1 LHYIAAAFAPLL
13 LRATRTDDTDMPPAP
28 LPADESHRL
37 ARLHATGILDTAPE
51 DSFDAL
57 VQCAA
62 VLCDTPIAAISLL
75 DAQREWFKA
84 VHGWDDLPVREIPR
98 AISFCHHTLA
108 SDGMFEV
115 PDAAHDVRFVHNP
128 FVTGVPHIRSYAGV
142 PLVVDG
148 KVMGALC
155 VADLRPR
162 TLSDAQRSHLHQLA
176 RVASSLIAAR
186 TSAPPAEDE
195 RNRLLDF
202 ARASGDWMWETD
214 ASLRYTWVS
223 STFEAVTGLPSAS
236 VRGQLLEDAPLLDG
250 LGQPLGGGRSL
261 HTLLRRRQ
269 PITRVIIDKVTPRGV
284 LQISRSA
291 VPVFEQNGEFIG
303 YRGTA
308 RDVSAHI
315 AVERR
320 THAQGELLRK
330 LSSQVPGVIFQLW
343 LQRDGTTFYTYAS
356 DATRELFGTEPPRHG
371 DGGDPNVVCRMLHPD
386 DAVDFMP
393 SLVAASKALRPWQ
406 REFRIIRDGV
416 VRWIETRAVPERHPE
431 GGTLWHGFCADV
443 TARKETELALR
454 SSEERWG
461 LAAEAAG
468 IGIAEF
474 DLDSGRMT
482 FDARACANHGLKFP
496 QPDYRLNDWLAAI
509 HPSDRYAVQARL
521 EHALA
526 TGGMLEARYRQQR
539 PDGTDAMLE
548 IFARS
553 TRDESQR
560 PIGMVGTCR
569 DVTQQAAHE
578 QLRHDKE
585 AAERASRAKS
595 EFLSRVS
602 HELRTPLNGIL
613 GFAQLMALDRVHPLE
628 PDQSRRLDSVMR
640 AGRHL
645 LELINDMLNLA
656 RIEQED
662 FSLERTPVNLAA
674 TLQTCY
680 TLIQPMADSAG
691 VRLATPPRRAHWA
704 LADAR
709 AVEQV
714 LLNLLANAIKYNRPA
729 GAVKVTLSRGDEHML
744 VAVTDEG
751 EGLSEAQQARLFQPF
766 NRLGAEQ
773 KRVEGTGL
781 GLVIARQLAASMGG
795 ELKVTSQPGQGSTF
809 TLSLPAGTAPTG
821 TRHRADAL
829 DPLPPAPTAVR
840 RQVLYVEDEPL
851 NVLLMQEVFKSRPQW
866 ALHIAT
872 DGQAGLAAA
881 RAHPHDLLLIDM
893 NLPDMSGLELIRALR
908 ADPRTSGL
916 QCIALSADA
925 MQAQIDAALAAGFDG
940 YWTKPINV
948 APMLEGLGQAL
959 EGPPSR

>member
-1 LHYIAAAFAPLL
+1 
-13 LRATRTDDTDMPPAP
+13 MPPAP
-28 LPADESHRL
+28 LPADETLRL
-37 ARLHATGILDTAPE
+37 ARLHETGILDTAPE
-51 DSFDAL
+51 DGFDAL
-57 VQCAA
+57 ARCAA
-62 VLCDTPIAAISLL
+62 ELCESPIAAISLL

-84 VHGWDDLPVREIPR
+84 VHGWEGLPVREIPR
-98 AISFCHHTLA
+98 AISFCQHTVREE
-108 SDGMFEV
+108 GVFEI
-115 PDAAHDVRFVHNP
+115 PDAAHDLRFAHNP
-128 FVTGVPHIRSYAGV
+128 FVTGMPHVRAYAGA
-142 PLVVDG
+142 PLVLDG
-148 KVMGALC
+148 QVLGALC
-155 VADLRPR
+155 VIDSRPR
-162 TLSDAQRSHLHQLA
+162 TLSESQRAGLAQLA
-176 RVASSLIAAR
+176 RVASSLLR
-186 TSAPPAEDE
+186 VPRVHAPADDE

-223 STFEAVTGLPSAS
+223 STFEAVTGLSPVA

-250 LGQPLGGGRSL
+250 LGQPLGAGRTL
-261 HTLLRRRQ
+261 HGLLARGK
-269 PITRVIIDKVTPRGV
+269 PITRVITDKDTPRGQ

-291 VPVFEQNGEFIG
+291 VPVFDSAGRFTG

-308 RDVSAHI
+308 RDVSARI
-315 AVERR
+315 AAERH
-320 THAQGELLRK
+320 THAQSELLRK

-343 LQRDGTTFYTYAS
+343 LQPDGTPFYTYAS
-356 DATRELFGTEPPRHG
+356 DASRDMFRAEPPRDG
-371 DGGDPNVVCRMLHPD
+371 NGGDREVVCRMLHPD

-393 SLVAASKALRPWQ
+393 SLLAASKALRPWQ
-406 REFRIIRDGV
+406 REFRILRNGE
-416 VRWIETRAVPERHPE
+416 VRWIESRAVPERHPE

-443 TARKETELALR
+443 TARKEIELALR
-454 SSEERWG
+454 SSEERWS

-468 IGIAEF
+468 IGIAE
-474 DLDSGRMT
+474 LDFTSGMVN
-482 FDARACANHGLKFP
+482 FDARACANHGLRFP
-496 QPDYRLNDWLAAI
+496 QTGYRLSDWLAAI
-509 HPSDRYAVQARL
+509 DPTDRYAVQARL
-521 EHALA
+521 EHAIA

-539 PDGTDAMLE
+539 PDGTEATLE
-548 IFARS
+548 IFARC
-553 TRDESQR
+553 TLDASQR
-560 PIGMVGTCR
+560 PVGMVGSCR

-613 GFAQLMALDRVHPLE
+613 GFAQLMAIDRVHPLE
-628 PDQSRRLDSVMR
+628 PDQARRLDSVMH

-662 FSLERTPVNLAA
+662 FSLERAPVNLAA
-674 TLQTCY
+674 TVQTCF
-680 TLIQPMADSAG
+680 TLIQPLADSAG
-691 VRLATPPRRAHWA
+691 VRLAAPPRRAHWA

-709 AVEQV
+709 AAEQV
-714 LLNLLANAIKYNRPA
+714 LLNLLSNAIKYNRAA
-729 GAVKVTLSRGDEHML
+729 GTVKVTLSRGDEHIH

-751 EGLSEAQQARLFQPF
+751 DGLSETQQARLFQPF

-795 ELKVTSQPGQGSTF
+795 DLKVSSQPGKGSTF

-821 TRHRADAL
+821 ARHRADPR
-829 DPLPPAPTAVR
+829 DPLPPEPAPAH
-840 RQVLYVEDEPL
+840 RQVLYIEDEPL
-851 NVLLMQEVFKSRPQW
+851 NVLLMQEVFKARPQW
-866 ALHIAT
+866 ALQVAV
-872 DGQAGLAAA
+872 DGQGGLAMA
-881 RAHPHDLLLIDM
+881 RGAPHDLLLIDM

-948 APMLEGLGQAL
+948 ASMLEGLGQAL
-959 EGPPSR
+959 EK